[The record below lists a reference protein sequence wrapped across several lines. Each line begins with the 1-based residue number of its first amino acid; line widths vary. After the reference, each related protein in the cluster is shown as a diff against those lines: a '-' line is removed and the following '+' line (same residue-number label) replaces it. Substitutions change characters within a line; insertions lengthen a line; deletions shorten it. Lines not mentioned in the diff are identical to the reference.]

1 MDDRAADVECD
12 SGGGLFTSPD
22 RRVDAPSQRAEIERG
37 NRLLHSLEGQ
47 ARDLLLPHLEH
58 TMLSEGQ
65 VLEVEGQ
72 RSTFLY
78 FPTKGGISLE
88 AGPDRASLQLA
99 LVGRESLIG
108 ASLLLGGIPI
118 SRAVVQFQGAAWRV
132 PADALGA
139 CLEKSPHLHRQLL
152 LGVNALVGRLSR
164 AAWANGRIMIE
175 HRLANWLLTA
185 ADCLDADHIPVTHQ
199 ALSNALGVRR
209 PSVTIAMHALE
220 ESRAVRSRRG
230 HISIL
235 DRQRLVA
242 AAGDGFRA
250 PIGLQAAPH
259 GPRKADS
266 GGARQPATALRRNN

>member
-1 MDDRAADVECD
+1 MDDRAADLECD
-12 SGGGLFTSPD
+12 SGGALFTSLD
-22 RRVDAPSQRAEIERG
+22 HRIDASSQRVEIERG
-37 NRLLHSLEGQ
+37 NRVLDSLEGQ

-58 TMLSEGQ
+58 TMLAEGQ
-65 VLEVEGQ
+65 ILEVEGQ

-99 LVGRESLIG
+99 LVGRKSLIG

-118 SRAVVQFQGAAWRV
+118 SRAVVQFQGAAWRI
-132 PADALGA
+132 PAEALGA
-139 CLEKSPHLHRQLL
+139 CLEKSPHLYRQLL
-152 LGVNALVGRLSR
+152 LGVHAFVGQLSR
-164 AAWANGRIMIE
+164 TAWANGRSMIE

-199 ALSNALGVRR
+199 VLSNALGVRR

-220 ESRAVRSRRG
+220 KTRAVCSRRG
-230 HISIL
+230 HIRIL

-250 PIGLQAAPH
+250 PI
-259 GPRKADS
+259 
-266 GGARQPATALRRNN
+266 